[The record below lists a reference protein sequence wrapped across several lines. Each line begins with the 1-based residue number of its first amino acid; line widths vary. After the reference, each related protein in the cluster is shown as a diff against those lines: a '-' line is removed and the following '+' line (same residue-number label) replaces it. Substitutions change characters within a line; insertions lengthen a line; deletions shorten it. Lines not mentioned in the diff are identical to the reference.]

1 MHRPQNLILKEF
13 FVALRSKVIKN
24 EKTKKMRLNRIK
36 YNKLHLLFCAFLF
49 SLFNLYSQT
58 TEEVKDKIV
67 DSLLK
72 AKVDTIFVI
81 MTDTDGS
88 ITSDIQMSSGPQ
100 KTCPYS
106 DTYYIFLEKEQCN
119 KLIILNNCYKKEVTL
134 NESQIMI
141 PILSKDFK
149 SISSLKNNEENNTII
164 INSDTIIYSFAC
176 NNSDSIVS
184 FKDRESFRRHS
195 YTFYESD
202 SIVTFE
208 EMESSDDIFQF
219 EFFTQNRNYKSDVF
233 HLQLFCS
240 KQTKNIPE
248 IIKLLEFYEKIK
260 EFKIENYI
268 KFSTEDRILEN
279 WYYTEP

>member
-1 MHRPQNLILKEF
+1 
-13 FVALRSKVIKN
+13 
-24 EKTKKMRLNRIK
+24 MRLNRIK
-36 YNKLHLLFCAFLF
+36 YNKLHLLFCVFLF
-49 SLFNLYSQT
+49 SFFNLYSQT
-58 TEEVKDKIV
+58 TADVKDQIV

-81 MTDTDGS
+81 MTDTDGN

-106 DTYYIFLEKEQCN
+106 DTYFIFLEKEQIN

-141 PILSKDFK
+141 PALSKDLK
-149 SISSLKNNEENNTII
+149 SISSLKNEEENNTII

-176 NNSDSIVS
+176 NNLDSIVS
-184 FKDRESFRRHS
+184 FKDRKSFRRHS

-219 EFFTQNRNYKSDVF
+219 EFFTQNRSYKSDKF

-260 EFKIENYI
+260 EFKIENTF

-279 WYYTEP
+279 WYYTEPNRK